1 MNVTEA
7 IKKRELIRKFKQI
20 PVKHEDLLT
29 IIDSA
34 RYAAYGAN
42 MQPLKF
48 AIMENADEVYPL
60 TRWAGYLPDWN
71 PAEDERP
78 LAYIAVLW
86 RHRPEK
92 GVRSRRRSRRYEYD
106 ADRGGAGAC
115 HLLAGGYR

>member
-7 IKKRELIRKFKQI
+7 IKKRRSIRKFKQI

-60 TRWAGYLPDWN
+60 TRDVYKRQFWN
-71 PAEDERP
+71 SRP
-78 LAYIAVLW
+78 HSLW
-86 RHRPEK
+86 TPWRFS
-92 GVRSRRRSRRYEYD
+92 SRGFPID
-106 ADRGGAGAC
+106 TFC
-115 HLLAGGYR
+115 HS